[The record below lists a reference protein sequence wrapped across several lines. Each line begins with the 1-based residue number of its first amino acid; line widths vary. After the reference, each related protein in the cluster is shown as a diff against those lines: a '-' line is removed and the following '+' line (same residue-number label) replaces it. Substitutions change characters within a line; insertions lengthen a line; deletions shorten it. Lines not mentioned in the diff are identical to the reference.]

1 MLKISLRLQVRTRR
15 KAAVIRLYLALFSIA
30 NAAYGGR
37 ASEIKFALRQPS
49 CSWLWLSL
57 LVTKFCL

>member
-49 CSWLWLSL
+49 CSWL
-57 LVTKFCL
+57 